1 MLRPVP
7 SARLHCDMARILIT
21 NDDGIDAP
29 GISALAHAVAD
40 LGHDVVMA
48 APLHESSGS
57 GAAIGYLSHGVD
69 IRVEARR
76 FETIDHIPAFGV
88 EGPPAR
94 CVFLAFLGAF
104 GDKPDLVLSG
114 VNPGLNT
121 GRGLLHS
128 GTVGAVLA
136 AADFG
141 ISGMALSLDITT
153 LESARWATA
162 TEVARRALPV
172 LEAAPRKTA
181 LNVNIP
187 DLAYDQ
193 LRGVRQARI
202 SAFGP
207 SSTSV
212 VEVEP
217 GLLRVVVTPR
227 EVTLKP
233 DTDTALVAD
242 GYVAITSLVSPRAVD
257 PGETPALLA
266 GALGLS

>member
-1 MLRPVP
+1 
-7 SARLHCDMARILIT
+7 
-21 NDDGIDAP
+21 
-29 GISALAHAVAD
+29 
-40 LGHDVVMA
+40 
-48 APLHESSGS
+48 
-57 GAAIGYLSHGVD
+57 
-69 IRVEARR
+69 
-76 FETIDHIPAFGV
+76 
-88 EGPPAR
+88 
-94 CVFLAFLGAF
+94 
-104 GDKPDLVLSG
+104 
-114 VNPGLNT
+114 
-121 GRGLLHS
+121 
-128 GTVGAVLA
+128 
-136 AADFG
+136 
-141 ISGMALSLDITT
+141 
-153 LESARWATA
+153 
-162 TEVARRALPV
+162 V